1 MRLNGFDF
9 LTSAP
14 QNFIFQRKSNKTNF
28 GGVLSFIYLLIF
40 LTITSFYLV
49 SYYNED
55 DYSIQYLYQEK
66 VLTNKEQR
74 EMINSTRYN
83 PYFNFSFNLSVFE
96 DKELEDRLKIID
108 NYHIFNHEI
117 NKSKSRKLKLQEI
130 DWYIAI
136 DCLTKNKTQCQI
148 DIEKYKHRNIILR
161 LYYNGF
167 TLDHQ
172 NKTSPLYRKNGE
184 GISHSLTLIYELFN
198 PTRRYERFN
207 LIRYKEQ
214 KGFFS
219 MFENEE
225 DNDYI
230 GLGRKS
236 YDYSEMTSIDG
247 SKNIFTYSYDENFD
261 YHINQVIGRVVFA
274 IDFNHYDEYKRTP
287 KSIWDTLANICSLS
301 MTLLN
306 GLSFTF
312 VNYFS
317 NNFDNYKIMEKIIYN
332 NNNFKPIKKD
342 KKNKE
347 INELNGDLNK
357 NKDLLN
363 KSNEDK
369 DILIINDDNNN
380 EEEQDILNENFNN
393 DNENFPKLN
402 CFDFLFSGIYNGK
415 CCCKLNVKK
424 LIEKSNEII
433 SKYYS
438 IENIIYNQ
446 IKFENMLKD
455 YRWNN
460 QELNNFDNNDLVI
473 QFKNLISPFNND

>member
-1 MRLNGFDF
+1 MR
-9 LTSAP
+9 
-14 QNFIFQRKSNKTNF
+14 
-28 GGVLSFIYLLIF
+28 IYLLIF

-66 VLTNKEQR
+66 VLTNKEKR

-230 GLGRKS
+230 GLGLKS
-236 YDYSEMTSIDG
+236 TDYSEMNSLYG
-247 SKNIFTYSYDENFD
+247 SRDIFVYSLKNDTILTNR
-261 YHINQVIGRVVFA
+261 IIGRVVFD
-274 IDFNHYDEYKRTP
+274 IDFNHCDEYKRTP
-287 KSIWDTLANICSLS
+287 KSIWDTVANICSLS
-301 MTLLN
+301 MTVLN
-306 GLSFTF
+306 VLFYSLM
-312 VNYFS
+312 NYFS
-317 NNFDNYKIMEKIIYN
+317 NNVDNCNIMEKI
-332 NNNFKPIKKD
+332 
-342 KKNKE
+342 
-347 INELNGDLNK
+347 
-357 NKDLLN
+357 
-363 KSNEDK
+363 
-369 DILIINDDNNN
+369 
-380 EEEQDILNENFNN
+380 
-393 DNENFPKLN
+393 
-402 CFDFLFSGIYNGK
+402 LFSTSYS
-415 CCCKLNVKK
+415 VK
-424 LIEKSNEII
+424 
-433 SKYYS
+433 
-438 IENIIYNQ
+438 
-446 IKFENMLKD
+446 
-455 YRWNN
+455 
-460 QELNNFDNNDLVI
+460 
-473 QFKNLISPFNND
+473 

>member
-66 VLTNKEQR
+66 ILTNKEKR

-83 PYFNFSFNLSVFE
+83 PYFNFSLNLTVVQ
-96 DKELEDRLKIID
+96 DKKLEDRIKILGT
-108 NYHIFNHEI
+108 NKFFAPEI
-117 NKSKSRKLKLQEI
+117 NKSKSHKLRLKDI
-130 DWYIAI
+130 DWYIAYE
-136 DCLTKNKTQCQI
+136 CLDDNETQCLNELYMLGYRSI
-148 DIEKYKHRNIILR
+148 ALR

-219 MFENEE
+219 MLENEE

-230 GLGRKS
+230 GLGIQS
-236 YDYSEMTSIDG
+236 SDYSEMNSLYG
-247 SKNIFTYSYDENFD
+247 SRDIFVYSLKNDTILTNR
-261 YHINQVIGRVVFA
+261 IIGRVVFD
-274 IDFNHYDEYKRTP
+274 IDFNHCDEYKRTP

-332 NNNFKPIKKD
+332 NNFKPIKKD

-347 INELNGDLNK
+347 LNGDLNK
-357 NKDLLN
+357 NEDLLN

-369 DILIINDDNNN
+369 DILVINDETNN
-380 EEEQDILNENFNN
+380 EEQQDILNGDFNN

-415 CCCKLNVKK
+415 CCCKLNIKK